1 MNRLTRFENHPQYE
15 TFKGTDHYT
24 KANVSICTTEYH
36 IHYNGINYENPWGTD
51 GWHGFIAGYD
61 FYNMILINPQTGE
74 RYKQGWEEAAKMFEQ
89 AGNKFMI
96 PG

>member
-36 IHYNGINYENPWGTD
+36 IHYNGINYENTNNRSKRN
-51 GWHGFIAGYD
+51 AC
-61 FYNMILINPQTGE
+61 
-74 RYKQGWEEAAKMFEQ
+74 
-89 AGNKFMI
+89 
-96 PG
+96 